1 MHRILVRIFLF
12 SVLLSAGCVTVAS
25 EQGTFEV
32 GLGSTTSSEAVRQ
45 IRDVLQVRY
54 GYGLDREVV
63 SRDRIL
69 FRTEWK
75 SHTPSKKEQVAG
87 IRSYRTRIEIRAH
100 PGRRE
105 GGEVSEYN
113 VTFEGECEVKRE
125 GQSWTKELPP
135 SRKEYFE
142 KMASFLENEF
152 KGGMRTL

>member
-1 MHRILVRIFLF
+1 MHRVVARV
-12 SVLLSAGCVTVAS
+12 VLCCVLIPTGCVTVAS

-32 GLGSTTSSEAVRQ
+32 GVGSTTSSEAVRE

-69 FRTEWK
+69 FTTDWK
-75 SHTPSKKEQVAG
+75 NHTPSKKEQAAG
-87 IRSYRTRIEIRAH
+87 IRRYRTRIEIRAH

-125 GQSWTKELPP
+125 GATWTKELPA